1 MLNNFKKDFK
11 PYLDT
16 LKLDNKLLKEYFNN
30 DTFVLNIRKLAR
42 ERINKAYN
50 KTTNRF
56 KWSMLPSL
64 LSNNPKLIKNEKI
77 DVLTN
82 GLMFAP
88 TNWSEYNTCSNASFG
103 CGIHCLMESGH
114 GERHMQSNGIHTV
127 HIARMIR
134 TILFF
139 EYREL
144 FFEKLEREI
153 VNFDKK
159 AKRQG
164 YKTGLRLNTM
174 SDIKWEKI
182 IIRDNKT
189 IFALYPSIYWY
200 DYTKD
205 INRDIS
211 TIPNYH
217 LTFSLNEKNG
227 LLVGLAFKKNMNVT
241 VVIRNKKNG
250 KEWLPKPKTYTLDL
264 GNGLTITK
272 EAVDGDAHD
281 FRPIDGNNKFVLL
294 NPKGKDTVK
303 DQTGFVREL
312 N

>member
-16 LKLDNKLLKEYFNN
+16 LRQDNKSLKEYFNN

-103 CGIHCLMESGH
+103 CGVNCLVESGH

-127 HIARMIR
+127 HIARMVR

-153 VNFDKK
+153 VNFDKR

-164 YKTGLRLNTM
+164 L
-174 SDIKWEKI
+174 
-182 IIRDNKT
+182 
-189 IFALYPSIYWY
+189 
-200 DYTKD
+200 
-205 INRDIS
+205 
-211 TIPNYH
+211 
-217 LTFSLNEKNG
+217 SL
-227 LLVGLAFKKNMNVT
+227 
-241 VVIRNKKNG
+241 IH
-250 KEWLPKPKTYTLDL
+250 
-264 GNGLTITK
+264 I
-272 EAVDGDAHD
+272 
-281 FRPIDGNNKFVLL
+281 
-294 NPKGKDTVK
+294 
-303 DQTGFVREL
+303 
-312 N
+312 

>member
-1 MLNNFKKDFK
+1 MINNFKKDFK
-11 PYLDT
+11 PYLET
-16 LKLDNKLLKEYFNN
+16 LRQDNKSLKEYFNN

-88 TNWSEYNTCSNASFG
+88 TKWSEYNTCSTASFG
-103 CGIHCLMESGH
+103 CGGNCLVESGH
-114 GERHMQSNGIHTV
+114 GERHMQYNGIHTV

-139 EYREL
+139 EYREQFLNKL
-144 FFEKLEREI
+144 FNEKTNFEK
-153 VNFDKK
+153 K
-159 AKRQG
+159 ANRLNKVCG
-164 YKTGLRLNTM
+164 VRLNTM

-182 IIRDNKT
+182 KVKDNKT
-189 IFALYPSIYWY
+189 FFELFPNVSFY

-205 INRDIS
+205 VNRDI
-211 TIPNYH
+211 THIPNYH
-217 LTFSLNEKNG
+217 LTFSLNEKNS
-227 LLVGLAFKKNMNVT
+227 LLIGLAFKKGMNVT
-241 VVIRNKKNG
+241 VVVRNKKQG
-250 KEWLPKPKTYTLDL
+250 REWLPKPKTYSIH
-264 GNGLTITK
+264 GLTK
-272 EAVDGDAHD
+272 DVVDGDEHD
-281 FRPIDGNNKFVLL
+281 YRPIDGKNKFVLL
-294 NPKGKDTVK
+294 NPKGKDTPK
-303 DQTGFVREL
+303 DQTGFVKEL